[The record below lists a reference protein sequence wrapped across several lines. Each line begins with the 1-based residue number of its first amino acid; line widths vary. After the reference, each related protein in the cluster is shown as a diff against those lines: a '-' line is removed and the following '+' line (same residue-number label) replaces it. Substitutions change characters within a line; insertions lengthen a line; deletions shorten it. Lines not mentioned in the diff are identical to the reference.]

1 MQHKPSEAKVVAVAG
16 ESNRFRPRRPRPSS
30 GALCT
35 SCSAELSGS
44 TNRCSSDDNLPHDNS
59 DGDKALICVPAPMSP
74 GSAED
79 ADLSPPA
86 MAVASLDCDSVSFQ
100 CSPPHAESECPG
112 SSTSM
117 RSRSA
122 SLRRTYNQAASPRH
136 REAHTSVMQSRCSP
150 NSVLD

>member
-1 MQHKPSEAKVVAVAG
+1 MKQLLHLCQAVV
-16 ESNRFRPRRPRPSS
+16 S
-30 GALCT
+30 GQ
-35 SCSAELSGS
+35 
-44 TNRCSSDDNLPHDNS
+44 CSSELGFPLKDFVQLTSPAFHSLPSPPFSSEGIRNNN
-59 DGDKALICVPAPMSP
+59 GDKALICVPAPMSP

-136 REAHTSVMQSRCSP
+136 REAHTSVMQSRCSL